1 MVAVYFSSNQIINT
15 LNIYSSSITEAQIKV
30 SPLASKNLLFNK
42 VIQKDYIERLTQQVA
57 KVIARLIGKDWE
69 QQLLVIEEVYNDWLP
84 INRKDLMAK
93 PPVDLLDWLVVEEEL
108 SVDELEAIA
117 DLLKFEGEQ
126 LSNYEV
132 SKDRLK
138 KALLLLE
145 YVDAHQDIYSMDRIY
160 KIEQL
165 KKKLT
170 G

>member
-1 MVAVYFSSNQIINT
+1 
-15 LNIYSSSITEAQIKV
+15 
-30 SPLASKNLLFNK
+30 

-57 KVIARLIGKDWE
+57 KVMARLIGKDWE
-69 QQLLVIEEVYNDWLP
+69 QQLLVIEKVYTDWLP
-84 INRKDLMAK
+84 IHRKDLIAK
-93 PPVDLLDWLVVEEEL
+93 PPSEILDWLVTKEQL

-126 LSNYEV
+126 LDDYETAN
-132 SKDRLK
+132 DRLK

-145 YVDAHQDIYSMDRIY
+145 YVDANQDIYSMDRIY

-165 KKKLT
+165 KKELA